1 MSIKQ
6 SAICSG
12 ATPAATPMGQE
23 EITQY
28 VDVAI
33 ATTDLDLADVIQLA
47 VLPANCVPEG
57 YVLDLT
63 DMDSG
68 VGALTLDFGLL
79 GTTVNASGQRVNDL
93 TVSAAAADGGAKWLA
108 ASTLGQAGGI
118 ALHTAS
124 ATTFRT
130 LKDVTPVNYDRVV
143 ALVVSA
149 AGTAVAGTASLQ
161 LKYRA
166 AR

>member
-1 MSIKQ
+1 MSTKQ

-12 ATPAATPMGQE
+12 QTPAAIPMGQE
-23 EITQY
+23 EICQY

-47 VLPANCVPEG
+47 ILPANCVPEG

-63 DMDSG
+63 DMDS
-68 VGALTLDFGLL
+68 ATTLAFNFGLL
-79 GTTVNASGQRVNDL
+79 GTTVAANGQRTHNA
-93 TVSAAAADGGAKWLA
+93 TVSTAAADGGAAWLA
-108 ASTLGQAGGI
+108 ATTLGQAGGI

-143 ALVVSA
+143 ALVVST

-166 AR
+166 A